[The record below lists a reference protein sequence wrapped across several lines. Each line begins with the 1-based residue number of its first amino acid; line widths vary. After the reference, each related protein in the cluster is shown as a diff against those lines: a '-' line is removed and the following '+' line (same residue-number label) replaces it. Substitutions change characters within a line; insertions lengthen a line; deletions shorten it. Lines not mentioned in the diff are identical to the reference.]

1 MLPILVPLA
10 LVFGALA
17 YGQVADLVVENALI
31 YTVDA
36 KKPKA
41 LALAVKD
48 GKFIYVGDKATA
60 FIGPSTQRIDAKGA
74 AIIPGMIDSHT
85 HLRGLGDLLTSND
98 FRRFKSP
105 GEIALSLKQKADS
118 AANTTWIT
126 GRNWDQAN
134 WGDRMP
140 GKADLDAVLPNHPV
154 FLRRVD
160 GHAGWANSRALAIAR
175 VTRDTPDPPGGQI
188 LKDAKGEPTGILVD
202 RAMALVTKHIPP
214 ATPAMVEASLA
225 RAAQECARLG
235 ITGIHDAG
243 IGRLE
248 VEAYRRLVA
257 KKALPVRAY
266 AMVGGTGELWDEV
279 RKQGPVTGDH
289 FSLRAIK
296 LVSDG
301 AMGSRG
307 AAFWQPY
314 SDDKSNSGLLILSKE
329 QIAEASKQAL
339 DAGFQVAVHAI
350 GDKANSTVLEAFAEA
365 FKAKGITGKNDKRF
379 RIEHAQVIRL
389 PDFALFGQY
398 DVIAS
403 IQSTHATSD
412 MRWAAQR
419 LGPDRLQGAWATNR
433 FLKAGARIANG
444 SDFPVEDPNPIWGF
458 YAAFTRQDHQGNPPG
473 GFLPDQVLSR
483 ERALQS
489 FTLDGAYASFEENLK
504 GSITVGKLADFV
516 MLDRDIMSVAPKEVI
531 GAKVKLTVL
540 GGEVVYRLP

>member
-1 MLPILVPLA
+1 MIPILVPLA
-10 LVFGALA
+10 LFLAALA
-17 YGQVADLVVENALI
+17 YGQVADLVVENAVI

-41 LALAVKD
+41 VALAVKD
-48 GKFIYVGDKATA
+48 GRFIYVGEKVTA
-60 FIGPSTQRIDAKGA
+60 HVGPHTQRIDAKGGT
-74 AIIPGMIDSHT
+74 IIPGLIDSHT

-105 GEIALSLKQKADS
+105 SEIALSLRSKADS
-118 AANTTWIT
+118 SPSTIWIT

-140 GKADLDAVLPNHPV
+140 TKSDLDAQIRTHPV

-160 GHAGWANSRALAIAR
+160 GHAGWANSRALELAKI
-175 VTRDTPDPPGGQI
+175 TRNTPDPPGGQI

-202 RAMALVTKHIPP
+202 RAMALVTKLIPP
-214 ATPAMVEASLA
+214 ATPQQVEASLA
-225 RAAQECARLG
+225 RAAAECARLG
-235 ITGIHDAG
+235 ITTIHDAG

-248 VEAYRRLVA
+248 VEAYRRLTA
-257 KKALPVRAY
+257 KKQLPVRVY
-266 AMVGGTGELWDEV
+266 AMIGGTGDLWDEF
-279 RKQGPVTGDH
+279 RKSGPVIDDRLS
-289 FSLRAIK
+289 FRALK

-314 SDDKSNSGLLILSKE
+314 SDDKANSGLLILSKE
-329 QIAEASKQAL
+329 QIEKTAEQAL

-350 GDKANSTVLEAFAEA
+350 GDKANSTVLEAYMEA

-412 MRWAAQR
+412 MRWAQQR

-433 FLKAGARIANG
+433 FLKAGAHIANG
-444 SDFPVEDPNPIWGF
+444 SDFPVEDPNPIYGF
-458 YAAFTRQDHQGNPPG
+458 YAAFTRQDQQGHPPG
-473 GFLPDQVLSR
+473 GFLPDQLLSR

-489 FTLDGAYASFEENLK
+489 FTLDGAYASFEENKK
-504 GSITVGKLADFV
+504 GSITVGKLADFLI
-516 MLDRDIMSVAPKEVI
+516 LDRDIMKVAPQEVI
-531 GAKVKLTVL
+531 GTKIKLTIL
-540 GGEVVYRLP
+540 NGEIVHRLQ

>member
-1 MLPILVPLA
+1 MIPILVPLA
-10 LVFGALA
+10 LAFATLA
-17 YGQVADLVVENALI
+17 YAQIADLVVENALI

-41 LALAVKD
+41 VALAVKD
-48 GKFIYVGDKATA
+48 GKFIYVGDKVAA
-60 FIGPSTQRIDAKGA
+60 HVGPQTQRIDAKGA
-74 AIIPGMIDSHT
+74 AVIPGLIDSHT
-85 HLRGLGDLLTSND
+85 HLRGLGDLLSSND

-118 AANTTWIT
+118 SSNTTWIT

-140 GKADLDAVLPNHPV
+140 TKSDLDAVIPNHPV

-160 GHAGWANSRALAIAR
+160 GHAAWVNSRALSLAK
-175 VTRDTPDPPGGQI
+175 VTRDTPDPPGGKI
-188 LKDAKGEPTGILVD
+188 LRNAKGEPTGILVD
-202 RAMALVTKHIPP
+202 RAMALVAKNIPA
-214 ATPAMVEASLA
+214 ATAEQIEASLV

-235 ITGIHDAG
+235 ITTIHDAG
-243 IGRLE
+243 VDRLT
-248 VEAYRRLVA
+248 VDAYRRLTA
-257 KKALPVRAY
+257 KKQLPVRIY
-266 AMVGGTGELWDEV
+266 AMIGGTGDLWDEF
-279 RKQGPVTGDH
+279 RKSGPVIDDRLSFRT
-289 FSLRAIK
+289 LK

-314 SDDKSNSGLLILSKE
+314 SDDKANSGLLILSKE
-329 QIAEASKQAL
+329 QIEKSAGQAL
-339 DAGFQVAVHAI
+339 DSGFQVAVHAI
-350 GDKANSTVLEAFAEA
+350 GDKANSTVLEAFIEA

-379 RIEHAQVIRL
+379 RVEHAQVIRL

-412 MRWAAQR
+412 MRWAGQR

-433 FLKAGARIANG
+433 FLKAGAHIANG

-458 YAAFTRQDHQGNPPG
+458 YAAVTRQDHNGNPPG
-473 GFLPDQVLSR
+473 GFLPDQILSR
-483 ERALQS
+483 DRALQS
-489 FTLDGAYASFEENLK
+489 FTLDGAYASFEENKK
-504 GSITVGKLADFV
+504 GSIAVGKFADFLI
-516 MLDRDIMSVAPKEVI
+516 LDRDIMTLAPKEII
-531 GAKVKLTVL
+531 GTKIKLTIL
-540 GGEVVYRLP
+540 NGEIVYRQ

>member
-10 LVFGALA
+10 LLFATLT
-17 YGQVADLVVENALI
+17 YGQVADLVVENATI

-41 LALAVKD
+41 VALAVKD
-48 GKFIYVGDKATA
+48 GKFIYVGDKVAP
-60 FIGPSTQRIDAKGA
+60 FIGPNTQRIDAKGS
-74 AIIPGMIDSHT
+74 AIVPGLIDSHT

-98 FRRFKSP
+98 FRKFKSP
-105 GEIALSLKQKADS
+105 AEIALSLKQKADVS
-118 AANTTWIT
+118 PSTFWIT

-140 GKADLDAVLPNHPV
+140 NKGDLDAVLPNHPV

-160 GHAGWANSRALAIAR
+160 GHAGWANSRALALAK

-188 LKDAKGEPTGILVD
+188 LKDAKGEPNGIFVD
-202 RAMALVTKHIPP
+202 RAMGLVTKLIPP
-214 ATPAMVEASLA
+214 STPAQVEASLA

-243 IGRLE
+243 IDRLT
-248 VEAYRRLVA
+248 VDAYRRLVA
-257 KKALPVRAY
+257 KKQLPIRVY

-279 RKQGPVTGDH
+279 RKQGPVIDDR
-289 FSLRAIK
+289 FSLRTIK

-314 SDDKSNSGLLILSKE
+314 TDEKNNSGILILSKE
-329 QIAEASKQAL
+329 QITKASIEAL

-350 GDKANSTVLEAFAEA
+350 GDKANSTVLEAFVDA
-365 FKAKGITGKNDKRF
+365 FRAKGITGKNDKRF
-379 RIEHAQVIRL
+379 RVEHAQVIRL
-389 PDFALFGQY
+389 PDFALFGQF

-412 MRWAAQR
+412 MRWAGQR
-419 LGPDRLQGAWATNR
+419 LGPDRMQGAWATHR
-433 FLKAGARIANG
+433 FLKAGARITNG
-444 SDFPVEDPNPIWGF
+444 SDFPVEDANPIWGF
-458 YAAFTRQDHQGNPPG
+458 YAAFTRQDHNGNPPG
-473 GFLPDQVLSR
+473 GFQPDQALSR
-483 ERALQS
+483 ERSLQS
-489 FTLDGAYASFEENLK
+489 FTLDGAYAAFEENQK
-504 GSITVGKLADFV
+504 GSITAGKLADFV
-516 MLDRDIMSVAPKEVI
+516 MLDRDIMTILPKEVI
-531 GAKVKLTVL
+531 GAKVKMTVL
-540 GGEVVYRLP
+540 GGEIVYRMP

>member
-1 MLPILVPLA
+1 MIPILVRLTLA
-10 LVFGALA
+10 FAALA
-17 YGQVADLVVENALI
+17 YGQIADLVVENAVI

-41 LALAVKD
+41 VALAVKD
-48 GKFIYVGDKATA
+48 GKFIYVGDKVAA
-60 FIGPSTQRIDAKGA
+60 YVGPQTQRIDAKGA
-74 AIIPGMIDSHT
+74 TVIPGLIDSHPP
-85 HLRGLGDLLTSND
+85 LRGLGDVLNSND
-98 FRRFKSP
+98 FRRSKSP
-105 GEIALSLKQKADS
+105 AEIALSLKAKADS
-118 AANTTWIT
+118 SPSTIWIT

-140 GKADLDAVLPNHPV
+140 HKSDLDAVIPQHPV

-160 GHAGWANSRALAIAR
+160 GHAGWANSRALAIAK

-202 RAMALVTKHIPP
+202 RAMTLVVKHIPP
-214 ATPAMVEASLA
+214 ATPDQIEASLA
-225 RAAQECARLG
+225 RAAAECARLG
-235 ITGIHDAG
+235 ITSIHDAG

-257 KKALPVRAY
+257 KKQLPVRVY
-266 AMVGGTGELWDEV
+266 GMIGGTGELWDEF
-279 RKQGPVTGDH
+279 RKQGPAIDDRFT
-289 FSLRAIK
+289 LRAIK

-314 SDDKSNSGLLILSKE
+314 SDDKANSGLLILSKE
-329 QIAEASKQAL
+329 QIAETAKQAI

-350 GDKANSTVLEAFAEA
+350 GDKANSTVLEAFVEA
-365 FKAKGITGKNDKRF
+365 FRAKGITGKNDKRF
-379 RIEHAQVIRL
+379 RVEHAQVIRL
-389 PDFALFGQY
+389 PDFSLFGQY

-444 SDFPVEDPNPIWGF
+444 SDFPVEDPNPIYGF
-458 YAAFTRQDHQGNPPG
+458 YAAFTRQDHAGNPPG
-473 GFLPDQVLSR
+473 GFLPDQVLTR

-489 FTLDGAYASFEENLK
+489 FTLDGAYASFEESKK
-504 GSITVGKLADFV
+504 GSITVGKLADFL
-516 MLDRDIMSVAPKEVI
+516 MLDRDIMTVAPKEVI

-540 GGEVVYRLP
+540 GGEVGYHSR

>member
-10 LVFGALA
+10 LLFATLT
-17 YGQVADLVVENALI
+17 YGQVADLVVENATI

-41 LALAVKD
+41 VALAVKD
-48 GKFIYVGDKATA
+48 GKFLYVGDKVAP
-60 FIGPSTQRIDAKGA
+60 FIGPNTQRIDAKGS
-74 AIIPGMIDSHT
+74 AIVPGLIDSHT

-98 FRRFKSP
+98 FRKFKSP
-105 GEIALSLKQKADS
+105 AEIALSLKQKADVS
-118 AANTTWIT
+118 PSTIWIT

-140 GKADLDAVLPNHPV
+140 NKGDLDAVIPNHPV

-160 GHAGWANSRALAIAR
+160 GHAGWANSRALALAK

-188 LKDAKGEPTGILVD
+188 LKDAKGEPNGIFVD
-202 RAMALVTKHIPP
+202 RAMGLVTKLIPP
-214 ATPAMVEASLA
+214 STPTQVEASLA

-243 IGRLE
+243 IDRLT
-248 VEAYRRLVA
+248 VDAYRRLVA
-257 KKALPVRAY
+257 KKQLPIRVY

-279 RKQGPVTGDH
+279 RKQGPVIDDR
-289 FSLRAIK
+289 FSLRTIK

-314 SDDKSNSGLLILSKE
+314 TDEKNNSGILILSKE
-329 QIAEASKQAL
+329 QITKASIEAL
-339 DAGFQVAVHAI
+339 EAGFQVAVHAI
-350 GDKANSTVLEAFAEA
+350 GDKANSTVLEAFVDA

-379 RIEHAQVIRL
+379 RVEHAQVIRL
-389 PDFALFGQY
+389 PDFALFGQF

-412 MRWAAQR
+412 MRWAGQR
-419 LGPDRLQGAWATNR
+419 LGPDRMQGAWATNR
-433 FLKAGARIANG
+433 FLKAGARITNG
-444 SDFPVEDPNPIWGF
+444 SDFPVEDANPIWGF
-458 YAAFTRQDHQGNPPG
+458 YSAFTRQDHNGNPPG
-473 GFLPDQVLSR
+473 GFQPDQVLSR
-483 ERALQS
+483 ERSLQS
-489 FTLDGAYASFEENLK
+489 FTLDGAYASFEENQK
-504 GSITVGKLADFV
+504 GTITVGKLADFV
-516 MLDRDIMSVAPKEVI
+516 MLDRDIMTVAPKEVI
-531 GAKVKLTVL
+531 GTKVKLTVL

>member
-1 MLPILVPLA
+1 MIPILVRLTLA
-10 LVFGALA
+10 FAALA
-17 YGQVADLVVENALI
+17 YGQIADLVVENAVI

-41 LALAVKD
+41 VALAVKD
-48 GKFIYVGDKATA
+48 GKFIYVGDKVASYV
-60 FIGPSTQRIDAKGA
+60 GPQTQRIDAKGA
-74 AIIPGMIDSHT
+74 TVIPGLIDSHT
-85 HLRGLGDLLTSND
+85 HLRGLGDLLNSND
-98 FRRFKSP
+98 FRRSKSP
-105 GEIALSLKQKADS
+105 AEIALSLKAKADS
-118 AANTTWIT
+118 SPSTIWIT

-140 GKADLDAVLPNHPV
+140 HKSDLDAVIPQHPV

-160 GHAGWANSRALAIAR
+160 GHAGWANSRALAIAK
-175 VTRDTPDPPGGQI
+175 VTRDTPDTPGGQI

-202 RAMALVTKHIPP
+202 RAMTLVVKHIPP
-214 ATPAMVEASLA
+214 ATPDQIEASLA
-225 RAAQECARLG
+225 RAAAECARLG
-235 ITGIHDAG
+235 ITSIHDAG

-257 KKALPVRAY
+257 KKQLPVRVY
-266 AMVGGTGELWDEV
+266 GMIGGTGELWDEF
-279 RKQGPVTGDH
+279 RKQGPAIDDRFT
-289 FSLRAIK
+289 LRAIK

-314 SDDKSNSGLLILSKE
+314 SDDKANSGLLILSKE
-329 QIAEASKQAL
+329 QIAETAKQAI

-350 GDKANSTVLEAFAEA
+350 GDKANSTVLEAFVEA

-379 RIEHAQVIRL
+379 RVEHAQVIRL
-389 PDFALFGQY
+389 PDFSLFGQY

-444 SDFPVEDPNPIWGF
+444 SDFPVEDPNPIYGF
-458 YAAFTRQDHQGNPPG
+458 YAAFTRQDHAGNPPG
-473 GFLPDQVLSR
+473 GFLPDQVLTR

-489 FTLDGAYASFEENLK
+489 FTLDGAYASFEESKK
-504 GSITVGKLADFV
+504 GSITVGKLADFL
-516 MLDRDIMSVAPKEVI
+516 MLDSDIMTVAPKEVI

-540 GGEVVYRLP
+540 GGEVVYHSL

>member
-1 MLPILVPLA
+1 MIPILVPIA
-10 LVFGALA
+10 LLFASVGVA
-17 YGQVADLVVENALI
+17 QIADLVVENAVI

-41 LALAVKD
+41 VALAVKD
-48 GKFIYVGDKATA
+48 GKFLSVGTSVAA
-60 FIGPSTQRIDAKGA
+60 HIGPRTQRIDAQGA
-74 AIIPGMIDSHT
+74 AVIPGLIDSHT

-105 GEIALSLKQKADS
+105 AEIALSLKAKADAS
-118 AANTTWIT
+118 PNTTWIT

-140 GKADLDAVLPNHPV
+140 TKSDLDAVIPNHPV

-160 GHAGWANSRALAIAR
+160 GHAGWANSRALALAK

-202 RAMALVTKHIPP
+202 RAMGLVTRNIPA
-214 ATPAMVEASLA
+214 ATPEQVEASLA

-235 ITGIHDAG
+235 ITTIHDAG
-243 IGRLE
+243 IDRLT
-248 VEAYRRLVA
+248 VDAYRRLVA
-257 KKALPVRAY
+257 KKQLPVRVY
-266 AMVGGTGELWDEV
+266 AMIGGTGELWEEF
-279 RKQGPVTGDH
+279 RKSGPVIDERLS
-289 FSLRAIK
+289 FRALK

-329 QIAEASKQAL
+329 QMVETSKQAL

-350 GDKANSTVLEAFAEA
+350 GDKANSIVLESFIEA
-365 FKAKGITGKNDKRF
+365 LKAKGITGKNDKRF
-379 RIEHAQVIRL
+379 RVEHAQVIRL

-419 LGPDRLQGAWATNR
+419 LGPDRLNGAWATNR

-444 SDFPVEDPNPIWGF
+444 SDFPVEDANPLWGF
-458 YAAFTRQDHQGNPPG
+458 HAAFTRQDHAGNPPG

-483 ERALQS
+483 ARALES
-489 FTLDGAYASFEENLK
+489 FTLDGAYASFEESKK
-504 GSITVGKLADFV
+504 GSITVGKLADFLV
-516 MLDRDIMSVAPKEVI
+516 LDRDIMTVAPKDVV

-540 GGEVVYRLP
+540 NGEVVHRLP

>member
-1 MLPILVPLA
+1 MIPILVPLA
-10 LVFGALA
+10 LAFATLA
-17 YGQVADLVVENALI
+17 YAQIADLVVENALI

-41 LALAVKD
+41 VALAVKD
-48 GKFIYVGDKATA
+48 GKFIYVGDKVAA
-60 FIGPSTQRIDAKGA
+60 HAGPQTQRIDAKGA
-74 AIIPGMIDSHT
+74 AVIPGLIDSHT
-85 HLRGLGDLLTSND
+85 HLRGLGDLLSSND

-118 AANTTWIT
+118 SSNTTWIT

-140 GKADLDAVLPNHPV
+140 TKSDLDAVIPNHPV

-160 GHAGWANSRALAIAR
+160 GHAAWVNSRALSLAK
-175 VTRDTPDPPGGQI
+175 VTRDTPDPPGGKI
-188 LKDAKGEPTGILVD
+188 LRNAKGEPTGILVD
-202 RAMALVTKHIPP
+202 RAMALVAKNIPA
-214 ATPAMVEASLA
+214 ATAEQIEASLV

-235 ITGIHDAG
+235 ITTIHDAG
-243 IGRLE
+243 VDRLT
-248 VEAYRRLVA
+248 VDAYRRLTA
-257 KKALPVRAY
+257 KKQLPVRIY
-266 AMVGGTGELWDEV
+266 AMIGGTGDLWDEF
-279 RKQGPVTGDH
+279 RKSGPVIDDRLSFRT
-289 FSLRAIK
+289 LK

-314 SDDKSNSGLLILSKE
+314 SDDKANSGLLILSKE
-329 QIAEASKQAL
+329 QIEKSAGQAL
-339 DAGFQVAVHAI
+339 DSGFQVAVHAI
-350 GDKANSTVLEAFAEA
+350 GDKANSTVLEAFIEA

-379 RIEHAQVIRL
+379 RVEHAQVIRL

-412 MRWAAQR
+412 MRWAGQR

-433 FLKAGARIANG
+433 FLKAGAHIANG

-458 YAAFTRQDHQGNPPG
+458 YAAVTRQDHNGNPPG
-473 GFLPDQVLSR
+473 GFLPDQILSR
-483 ERALQS
+483 DRALQS
-489 FTLDGAYASFEENLK
+489 FTLDGAYASFEENKK
-504 GSITVGKLADFV
+504 GSIAVGKFADFLI
-516 MLDRDIMSVAPKEVI
+516 LDRDIMTLAPKEII
-531 GAKVKLTVL
+531 GTKIKLTIL
-540 GGEVVYRLP
+540 NGEIVYRQ

>member
-1 MLPILVPLA
+1 MLALIPLA
-10 LVFGALA
+10 SA
-17 YGQVADLVVENALI
+17 QIADLVVENANI

-36 KKPKA
+36 KQPKA
-41 LALAVKD
+41 VALAVKD
-48 GKFIYVGDKATA
+48 GKFLLVGSKIPASLV
-60 FIGPSTQRIDAKGA
+60 GPQTQRLDAKGA
-74 AIIPGMIDSHT
+74 TIIPGLIDSHT

-98 FRRFKSP
+98 FRRAKSP
-105 GEIALSLKQKADS
+105 AAIAQSLKVQADS
-118 AANTTWIT
+118 LPSTSWIT

-140 GKADLDAVLPNHPV
+140 SKADLDAVVPQHPV
-154 FLRRVD
+154 LLRRVD
-160 GHAGWANSRALAIAR
+160 GHAAWVNTRALAIAK
-175 VTRDTPDPPGGQI
+175 VTRETPDPPGGQI
-188 LKDAKGEPTGILVD
+188 LRDAQGEPTGILVD
-202 RAMALVTKHIPP
+202 RAIGLVARHIPA
-214 ATPAMVEASLA
+214 ATAQQVEASLA

-235 ITGIHDAG
+235 LTGIHDAG

-257 KKALPVRAY
+257 KKQLPVRVY

-279 RKQGPVTGDH
+279 RKQGPVADPR

-314 SDDKSNSGLLILSKE
+314 TDDKNNSGLLILSKE
-329 QIAEASKQAL
+329 QVTETSKQAL

-350 GDKANSTVLEAFAEA
+350 GDKANSIVLQAFAEA
-365 FKAKGITGKNDKRF
+365 LAAKGLSGHNDKRF
-379 RIEHAQVIRL
+379 RVEHAQVIRL
-389 PDFALFGQY
+389 PDFQLFAAH
-398 DVIAS
+398 DIIAS

-444 SDFPVEDPNPIWGF
+444 SDFPVEDPNPIWGL
-458 YAAFTRQDHQGNPPG
+458 YAAFTRQDHDGNPPG

-483 ERALQS
+483 ARALES
-489 FTLDGAYASFEENLK
+489 FTLDGAYASFEEKVK
-504 GSITVGKLADFV
+504 GSITVGKYADFV
-516 MLDRDIMSVAPKEVI
+516 MLDRDIMTVPPKEVI
-531 GAKVKLTVL
+531 GTKVRMTVL
-540 GGEVVYRLP
+540 GGEVVYQ

>member
-1 MLPILVPLA
+1 MRLTLA
-10 LVFGALA
+10 FAALA
-17 YGQVADLVVENALI
+17 YGQIADLVVENAVI

-41 LALAVKD
+41 VALAVKD
-48 GKFIYVGDKATA
+48 GKFIYVGDKVASYV
-60 FIGPSTQRIDAKGA
+60 GPQTQRIDAKGA
-74 AIIPGMIDSHT
+74 TVIPGLIDSHT
-85 HLRGLGDLLTSND
+85 HLRGLGDLLNSND
-98 FRRFKSP
+98 FRHSKSP
-105 GEIALSLKQKADS
+105 AEIALSLKAKADS
-118 AANTTWIT
+118 SPSTIWIT

-140 GKADLDAVLPNHPV
+140 HKSDLDAVIPQHPV

-160 GHAGWANSRALAIAR
+160 GHAGWANSRALAIAK

-202 RAMALVTKHIPP
+202 RAMTLVVKHIPP
-214 ATPAMVEASLA
+214 ATPDQIEASLA
-225 RAAQECARLG
+225 RAAAECARLG
-235 ITGIHDAG
+235 ITSIHDAG

-257 KKALPVRAY
+257 KKQLPVRVY
-266 AMVGGTGELWDEV
+266 GMIGGTGELWDEF
-279 RKQGPVTGDH
+279 RKQGPAIDDRFT
-289 FSLRAIK
+289 LRAIK

-314 SDDKSNSGLLILSKE
+314 SDDKANSGLLILSKE
-329 QIAEASKQAL
+329 QIAETAKQAI

-350 GDKANSTVLEAFAEA
+350 GDKANSTVLEAFVEA
-365 FKAKGITGKNDKRF
+365 FRAKGITGKNDKRF
-379 RIEHAQVIRL
+379 RVEHAQVIRL
-389 PDFALFGQY
+389 PDFSLFGQY

-444 SDFPVEDPNPIWGF
+444 SDFPVEDPNPIYGF
-458 YAAFTRQDHQGNPPG
+458 YAAFTRQDHAGNPPG
-473 GFLPDQVLSR
+473 GFLPDQVLTR
-483 ERALQS
+483 ERTLQS
-489 FTLDGAYASFEENLK
+489 FTLDGAYASFEESKK
-504 GSITVGKLADFV
+504 GSITVGKLADFL
-516 MLDRDIMSVAPKEVI
+516 MLDRDIMTVAPKEVI

-540 GGEVVYRLP
+540 GGEVVYHSL